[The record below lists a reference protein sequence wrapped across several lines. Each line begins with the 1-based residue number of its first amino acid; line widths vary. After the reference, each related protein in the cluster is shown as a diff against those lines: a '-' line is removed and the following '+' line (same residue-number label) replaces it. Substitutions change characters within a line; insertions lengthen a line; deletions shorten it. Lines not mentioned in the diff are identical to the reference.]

1 MATVPVPFGLFSG
14 VFFKLFL
21 TVSVFYFVTDLW
33 TLTQHNLPEHSVR
46 KIISGRSLSLLI
58 PVSIGFLGGIS
69 WPLCAC
75 VSIMASGVHFT
86 AWPLCACVSIM
97 ASGVHFT
104 AWPLCACVSIMASGV
119 HFTAWPLCA
128 CVSIMASEVHFTLL
142 DLCVHV
148 CPSWPVKFIL
158 HYLTSACVSIM
169 ADGVHFTQGSFA
181 AILQAMV
188 GLACC

>member
-75 VSIMASGVHFT
+75 VSIMASE
-86 AWPLCACVSIM
+86 I
-97 ASGVHFT
+97 
-104 AWPLCACVSIMASGV
+104 
-119 HFTAWPLCA
+119 
-128 CVSIMASEVHFTLL
+128 HFTLL
-142 DLCVHV
+142 DLCMCVHHGRWSSFYTREF
-148 CPSWPVKFIL
+148 CSNSSGDGWPGMLLAEKTE
-158 HYLTSACVSIM
+158 YC
-169 ADGVHFTQGSFA
+169 QGSCSWFVKNKCA
-181 AILQAMV
+181 TQQVCNSTCVQLNKCASVVSCL
-188 GLACC
+188 